1 MRKPVDIFNALTI
14 QHIKERAEILVYDC
28 RNHILAYVYCKAGIP
43 MQRLQNVNELTE
55 EETAKFQEI
64 TTGLTGAQ
72 VWEWWSMGG
81 GAAEYEHKREADA
94 EAAKNAALCQVVR
107 VEGAGMKGGFFSH
120 MFDGEVTLCQNI
132 YDAMIF
138 NYPSDDTLG
147 ICRYEVERALADVG
161 ATTRVIT
168 TKRKEV

>member
-1 MRKPVDIFNALTI
+1 MRKPIDIFNALTI

-43 MQRLQNVNELTE
+43 IQRLQNVNELTE
-55 EETAKFQEI
+55 EEAAKFQEI

-72 VWEWWSMGG
+72 VWQWWLSGG
-81 GAAEYEHKREADA
+81 SAEYEHKRQAEE
-94 EAAKNAALCQVVR
+94 EAAKNAALCQIIR

-120 MFDGEVTLCQNI
+120 MLKGQVILCYEI
-132 YDAMIF
+132 YDAMVF
-138 NYPSDDTLG
+138 DYPNDDTIG
-147 ICRYEVERALADVG
+147 ICRYEIEQALADVG